1 MEASEI
7 NATDVGSRVSN
18 VYPIARLLIEDDN
31 PGVSRVPAV
40 PLSDFPFGR
49 IGLL

>member
-18 VYPIARLLIEDDN
+18 VYPIAMLLMEDDN
-31 PGVSRVPAV
+31 PGVSRVPV
-40 PLSDFPFGR
+40 SDFPFGR
-49 IGLL
+49 IGLM